1 MVIQVKKNQVVATL
15 FLFVRIVAD
24 LEKTANKAI
33 SAHQDQIENIENVNP
48 FDGVQQ
54 LQIHGNIDD
63 LKLKEH
69 ESRLKDVESIQQD
82 VEGLHDLYSQL
93 HQAVGEQGEPIDHIE
108 ENVNVTQENVDSALK
123 QLVKAHK

>member
-1 MVIQVKKNQVVATL
+1 MRRNSD
-15 FLFVRIVAD
+15 FLFIRIVIAD
-24 LEKTANKAI
+24 LEKTAHKAI
-33 SAHQDQIENIENVNP
+33 NAYQDQIENIENVNP

-54 LQIHGNIDD
+54 LQVHGNVDD

-69 ESRLKDVESIQQD
+69 ELRLKGVESIQQD
-82 VEGLHDLYSQL
+82 VEGLHDLYTQL
-93 HQAVGEQGEPIDHIE
+93 HLAVGEQGESVDHIE